1 MSNDIINH
9 LDAREKEL
17 WAELEKIDATR
28 KLWQESAPVKATTK
42 PRRAVQM
49 PIRKLV
55 PTYDPQ
61 DLSFV
66 ISYLGGVEYIRQCMR
81 NSKNNECLRVAK
93 FGEKGFR
100 IVLHNYGAR
109 SKTGKT
115 EKKSSIGYYGSFDSA
130 RAMRD
135 KIVAHVKQFNKN
147 N

>member
-28 KLWQESAPVKATTK
+28 RLWNAPSQEKATTK

-61 DLSFV
+61 DLNFV

-93 FGEKGFR
+93 FGDKGFR

-115 EKKSSIGYYGSFDSA
+115 EKKSSIGYYASFESA
-130 RAMRD
+130 RVMRD
-135 KIVAHVKQFNKN
+135 KILAHVKQSNKLN
-147 N
+147 